1 MAETKKTTSST
12 KATTTKSTAA
22 KSKTSA
28 SAAPKKTASAT
39 KSTAPAAAKSSAA
52 KTTAKPAT
60 KTSTASSSA
69 PAKSSTPSAPAK
81 SSAPAKTSTQS
92 KSSAKKS
99 SPRKRVMWGLNKISF
114 YLLGAV
120 AILYLIGLVL
130 AAIDATKLATA
141 VTILQALATA
151 MMICVVGVLGWKYVR
166 PKQMVWKVLYVM
178 IMLIIV
184 VGIIVPMCI
193 K

>member
-1 MAETKKTTSST
+1 MAETKKTTSSA

-69 PAKSSTPSAPAK
+69 PAKSSAP
-81 SSAPAKTSTQS
+81 SAPAKTSTQS

>member
-1 MAETKKTTSST
+1 
-12 KATTTKSTAA
+12 
-22 KSKTSA
+22 
-28 SAAPKKTASAT
+28 
-39 KSTAPAAAKSSAA
+39 
-52 KTTAKPAT
+52 
-60 KTSTASSSA
+60 
-69 PAKSSTPSAPAK
+69 
-81 SSAPAKTSTQS
+81 
-92 KSSAKKS
+92 
-99 SPRKRVMWGLNKISF
+99 MWGLNKISF